1 MGDEFGNATC
11 IDRLLV
17 SQALSTPNFSLI
29 GNGDFFSCHVKL
41 ASKSGKKSDFLV
53 LLGFRGY
60 LGEIESVFLKVKKS
74 SYTVFFCISNNMSG
88 SSLPNF

>member
-1 MGDEFGNATC
+1 MGDELRNATY

-29 GNGDFFSCHVKL
+29 GNDVFFSCHVKL
-41 ASKSGKKSDFLV
+41 VSKSDQKSEFLV

-60 LGEIESVFLKVKKS
+60 LGEIESD
-74 SYTVFFCISNNMSG
+74 
-88 SSLPNF
+88 